1 MKRWLRSR
9 ECAAT
14 HPMGQKKCGTGTA
27 AIVISKKRQCRNA
40 LSLFVSQYLYSN
52 ALLSLQHISP
62 NDIIMMEIIPI
73 TLIGSGVMIMRTGM
87 KKKDKVTEIYFNE
100 ADNII
105 VNIIGVVFYEK
116 NTEVLAPLQIV
127 YLCY

>member
-1 MKRWLRSR
+1 
-9 ECAAT
+9 
-14 HPMGQKKCGTGTA
+14 
-27 AIVISKKRQCRNA
+27 
-40 LSLFVSQYLYSN
+40 
-52 ALLSLQHISP
+52 
-62 NDIIMMEIIPI
+62 MEIIPI